1 MTTEPRSRVR
11 LREYL
16 SSRLRP
22 LVFLLAS
29 VVATTAPAAF
39 YLFGRGTLRVQASA
53 AAHQVAEVIRRDAE
67 ERPTLWRYD
76 SLKLID
82 HLRGYELQRSIA
94 RIDVLDDRG
103 VPIDPAAGN
112 VAAEL
117 RRRRLIWESEVVIVN
132 GERVAEIWVAMSNE
146 ELRRDALLLFAIFV
160 AVGGGLAALMYG
172 LPMRAVR
179 RAEAEIGGLVERLQA
194 SQAAL
199 SSLNEGLERQVEER
213 SSQLS
218 VAYREL
224 QVKEQNLRD
233 LSSRAVAMQEA
244 ERRAIARELHDSAG
258 QMLTAIRINLQLV
271 VDRLGG
277 DEHSGKLAARTACLV
292 DDTVEEIRRAVRT
305 LGPSVLEDVGLV
317 RAIERMCDDVA
328 EHAGVVVTRS
338 IALADGELPPEVE
351 TTCYRVLQEALTN
364 VTRHASASRL
374 EVVLA
379 RANDQLQMVVIDDG
393 VGFSDDEVDKGRS
406 RGIIGMRERV
416 ELLGGRFDLQSTPGG
431 GTRVAATLPIRPL

>member
-1 MTTEPRSRVR
+1 MSDGEPSRVR

-16 SSRLRP
+16 AARLRP
-22 LVFLLAS
+22 LVLLLAS

-76 SLKLID
+76 SLKLVE

-94 RIDVLDDRG
+94 RIDVVDDRG
-103 VPIDPAAGN
+103 VPIDPGAAEA
-112 VAAEL
+112 AAEL
-117 RRRRLIWESEVVIVN
+117 RARPLVWESEPVVVN

-146 ELRRDALLLFAIFV
+146 QLRRDALVLFAIFV
-160 AVGGGLAALMYG
+160 AVGSGLAVLMYG

-199 SSLNEGLERQVEER
+199 STLNEGLERQVEER

-218 VAYREL
+218 LAYREL
-224 QVKEQNLRD
+224 QLKEQNLRD

-271 VDRLGG
+271 VDRLDKG
-277 DEHSGKLAARTACLV
+277 DRAAVLAARTAGLV

-317 RAIERMCDDVA
+317 RAIDRMCDDVA
-328 EHAGVVVTRS
+328 EHAGVIVTRR
-338 IALADGELPPEVE
+338 IELAEGELPPEVE
-351 TTCYRVLQEALTN
+351 TTCYRVIQEALTN
-364 VTRHASASRL
+364 VTRHAGASNL
-374 EVVLA
+374 EITLERSEDELRMAVV
-379 RANDQLQMVVIDDG
+379 DDG
-393 VGFSDDEVDKGRS
+393 VGFAPDEIDKGRN

-416 ELLGGRFDLQSTPGG
+416 ELLGGRFELDSKLDG
-431 GTRVAATLPIRPL
+431 GTRVRATLPIRPL